1 MRPRAEVAVLSAL
14 AIAACGGSTVDPP
27 VLDATGTVAGVVF
40 LDVDGDGTLTA
51 PDVGVAGVPI
61 RARSPNGEQS
71 LATDVTGADGG
82 FRLEDV
88 PVGSILAEPDPDTL
102 GDSVEV
108 LAATPITVEADET
121 VFAPVGVS
129 YPAYDVADLRG
140 LPAGMAIFT
149 AGVVLNGTGEA
160 PGGAVHIES
169 GGSALRILPLA
180 DQSVDVGDSVRV
192 QGRTGSDLG
201 QTVLRDARIFRIDP
215 RSRAVTADGVTA
227 AAARTA
233 DVGRLD
239 ADLVGLSTGTVVA
252 VDRTG
257 EGDRLAIRDETGT
270 VEVRLRAD
278 QGFAGGV
285 EVGSTVV
292 RLVGLLVHD
301 PVQREWTLVPRT
313 APDVTL
319 EAPVTPPDQRD
330 GDDEHKGK
338 KGKGG

>member
-1 MRPRAEVAVLSAL
+1 MRRRAAL
-14 AIAACGGSTVDPP
+14 ALLLGAAACGGSTVDPP

-51 PDVGVAGVPI
+51 PDVGVAGISV
-61 RARSPNGEQS
+61 RARSPNGERN
-71 LATDVTGADGG
+71 LATVVTEADGA
-82 FRLEDV
+82 FRLENV
-88 PVGSILAEPDPDTL
+88 PVGSILAEVDPDLL

-108 LAATPITVEADET
+108 LAAAPLTVEADET
-121 VFAPVGVS
+121 VFAPIGVS
-129 YPAYDVADLRG
+129 FPTYDVSDLRG
-140 LPAGMAIFT
+140 LPAGMAVFT
-149 AGVVLNGTGEA
+149 SGVVLNGTGEA

-169 GGSALRILPLA
+169 GGRALRILPLA
-180 DQSVDVGDSVRV
+180 DQTVEVGDSVRV

-215 RSRAVTADGVTA
+215 LSRAVTPDAVTA

-239 ADLVGLSTGTVVA
+239 ADLVALTSGEVMG
-252 VDRTG
+252 VDGTG
-257 EGDRLAIRDETGT
+257 EGDRLSIRDQTGT

-313 APDVTL
+313 SPDVTL
-319 EAPVTPPDQRD
+319 EAPVDPPDQR
-330 GDDEHKGK
+330 GDEDDKKGK
-338 KGKGG
+338 KGKGD